1 MSLGWQLGS
10 KPEIQVATSTN
21 NHLVNAIMKYF
32 GDSFR
37 YAPAITLF
45 EKLYQKDPEVAA
57 LLAQSY
63 IGQNEEIKA
72 VNILYEALK
81 LAPQSYSLLHAQIDF
96 LRSKVNRIYGQP
108 FSNCI
113 CVNFHVSGQI

>member
-1 MSLGWQLGS
+1 
-10 KPEIQVATSTN
+10 
-21 NHLVNAIMKYF
+21 MKYF

-45 EKLYQKDPEVAA
+45 EKLYEKDPEVAA

-96 LRSKVNRIYGQP
+96 LRSKVKLIAWTEIQYSRY
-108 FSNCI
+108 SNI
-113 CVNFHVSGQI
+113 NELGQI